1 MNINIVSK
9 AENSVIGRK
18 EFLFELEYDRT
29 TPKKTDVRDAIVAKT
44 GVLPD
49 SLVIKS
55 INQHTGEKKA
65 TVIAYSYSD
74 VELMMAIEPK
84 YILRRNGFVKDE
96 PKEGEK
102 PKEAPKEKAPEKKAE
117 PKKEEPKEEKKEEAS
132 KEEKPKKAHK
142 PKEEKAEEPPKEE
155 KKEEEKK

>member
-9 AENSVIGRK
+9 SENSVIGRK
-18 EFLFELEYDRT
+18 EFLFELDYDKT
-29 TPKKTDVRDAIVAKT
+29 TPKKTEVREAIVAKT

-74 VELMMAIEPK
+74 VDLMMAIEPK

-96 PKEGEK
+96 EK
-102 PKEAPKEKAPEKKAE
+102 KDAPKEAPK
-117 PKKEEPKEEKKEEAS
+117 KEEKK
-132 KEEKPKKAHK
+132 
-142 PKEEKAEEPPKEE
+142 
-155 KKEEEKK
+155 